1 MAINN
6 PRAGS
11 GAALTT
17 AIYPVF
23 PGLFQHTLHADN
35 ITEKERS
42 MFRISGGFGGI
53 FGDPGYQAPGFVEK
67 ALV

>member
-35 ITEKERS
+35 ITGKERS
-42 MFRISGGFGGI
+42 MFRISGRLLG
-53 FGDPGYQAPGFVEK
+53 VK
-67 ALV
+67 ALAAVHRTVYQNVPP

>member
-23 PGLFQHTLHADN
+23 PGLFQHTLIAGN
-35 ITEKERS
+35 ITRKGQ
-42 MFRISGGFGGI
+42 FRFR
-53 FGDPGYQAPGFVEK
+53 FPGRLLGVK
-67 ALV
+67 ALAAVHRTVYQNVPP